1 MREAVNPPLGTSK
14 YSESDAGTPRFQSL
28 RPGVTPSLPLIPLR
42 RCGPNLFIVY
52 NTKADDPVAMYLQD
66 VYTIATNLAGLPGM
80 SIPAGFSNGLPVGL
94 QLMGNYF
101 DEARMLDVAH
111 AYQQVTDW
119 HTIVPNL
126 DKLNLVMPEGLA

>member
-1 MREAVNPPLGTSK
+1 MGPTAPSTAFK
-14 YSESDAGTPRFQSL
+14 AGE
-28 RPGVTPSLPLIPLR
+28 
-42 RCGPNLFIVY
+42 
-52 NTKADDPVAMYLQD
+52 KADDPVAMYLQD

-119 HTIVPNL
+119 HQA
-126 DKLNLVMPEGLA
+126 MPKGIE

>member
-1 MREAVNPPLGTSK
+1 MGPTAPSTAFK
-14 YSESDAGTPRFQSL
+14 AGE
-28 RPGVTPSLPLIPLR
+28 
-42 RCGPNLFIVY
+42 
-52 NTKADDPVAMYLQD
+52 KADDPVAMYLQD

-119 HTIVPNL
+119 HIR
-126 DKLNLVMPEGLA
+126 MPIL